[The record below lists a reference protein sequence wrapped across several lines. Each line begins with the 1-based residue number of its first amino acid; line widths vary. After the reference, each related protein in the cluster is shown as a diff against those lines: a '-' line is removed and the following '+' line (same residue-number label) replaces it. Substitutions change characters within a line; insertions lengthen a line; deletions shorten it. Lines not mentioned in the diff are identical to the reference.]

1 MSYISFGF
9 GFKYIAPEALDS
21 RFVIQDREELDQL
34 TAAEGVYAGLKVYL
48 KSENKFYSYVDV
60 DGKLEWVADAESIEI
75 PSTTNIFTS
84 VASPVDEDAVLERSQ
99 IKVPEGMSIKLND
112 LVLTVNGFIYVV
124 TNIDDANSII
134 AKQFTKVVGPQ
145 GPEGPQGEVGPQGD
159 AGENGVDGVGIS
171 SIETEGEQV
180 VEGYTQ
186 TSLQIN
192 KTDRPILLQ

>member
-99 IKVPEGMSIKLND
+99 INVPEGMSIKLND
-112 LVLTVNGFIYVV
+112 LVLTFNGFIYLV

-145 GPEGPQGEVGPQGD
+145 GPAGPQGIQ
-159 AGENGVDGVGIS
+159 
-171 SIETEGEQV
+171 GEQGPKGDKGDPGAKGEQGQGLTV
-180 VEGYTQ
+180 KASKE
-186 TSLQIN
+186 
-192 KTDRPILLQ
+192 